1 MKGSDIQMKFYD
13 KEIYQKDERIK
24 AVLVVIVPFLIG
36 FIIGCI
42 AINMDLKNKNMDL
55 EKQIS
60 EKQEYIDELEKRVDE
75 QQVKINEQY
84 VELDSLRE
92 TVYMYN
98 LYGYGE

>member
-1 MKGSDIQMKFYD
+1 MKFYD

-60 EKQEYIDELEKRVDE
+60 EKQEYINELEKRVDE

-92 TVYMYN
+92 TVYMYS

>member
-1 MKGSDIQMKFYD
+1 MKFYD
-13 KEIYQKDERIK
+13 KEIYNRNEKIK
-24 AVLVVIVPFLIG
+24 AVLVVIIPFLIG
-36 FIIGCI
+36 FAVGCL
-42 AINMDLKNKNMDL
+42 AINLELKNENINL

-60 EKQEYIDELEKRVDE
+60 EKQEYINELETRVDE

>member
-1 MKGSDIQMKFYD
+1 MKFYD
-13 KEIYQKDERIK
+13 KEIYNRNEKIK
-24 AVLVVIVPFLIG
+24 AVLVVIIPFLIG
-36 FIIGCI
+36 FAVGCLT
-42 AINMDLKNKNMDL
+42 INLELKHENINL

-60 EKQEYIDELEKRVDE
+60 EKQEYINELEKRVDE

-92 TVYMYN
+92 TVYMYS